1 MNAQRLVFQFDDVQ
15 VDVENA
21 RVFKVGRRVSLEP
34 KAFRVL
40 VFLLEHPGRLI
51 EKDQLLTAIW
61 GDAFVTENTLTRAI
75 ALLRKALGDTKGEPK
90 YIETVPTRGYRF
102 IAAVTQEAAET
113 VPTPAGKPGIALI
126 ETQKRRRVMWASVL
140 IALCLTATV
149 VSVRLLRPKSE
160 PAAEYTPEQV
170 TNSTVMDLYPS
181 FSPDGNTLAY
191 CSDENGSFEI
201 FLKQLTPG
209 GRTVQLTND
218 GGRNMQPAWSPDGT
232 SIAYYSHA
240 KGGLWLL
247 PALGGVARQLT
258 RFGSSP
264 AWSPDGTQIV
274 FESEGLRD
282 SNATANVSYSG
293 ATLWIVNVKDGA
305 LRQLTLVDK
314 PGGAHNAPIWSPD
327 GKSIVFVGGQD
338 LAQML
343 WSVSVDDG
351 RVTKLGV
358 AGHIY
363 NPAFGRDPGHLYV
376 SAEFGIWEIDLNG
389 KQDEQG
395 LERRE
400 IFNSLPEIPRHLTI
414 SSDGRKIA
422 FSRMKTT
429 SNIYSLPMSG
439 DDPTGAPLPLTH
451 DTRFRKTRPFVSP
464 DGRRVLFSVESFDRN
479 GGIWVID
486 ADGKNSLPVL
496 VPCGAPGWLPG
507 SQDFL
512 CSRYIEEGTPECKN
526 EKCPRIEVL
535 TVQLATGTYEPV
547 VHIAKDADFGT
558 YSRDGKQIAFMSA
571 TGGPPNVWVAP
582 LNGGAPRQVTFDSE
596 SMGFPAWS
604 PDGKAL
610 AVEQKHGDNA
620 QIWIVEP
627 GKPPVQLTRVPG
639 QNWPSSFSTDG
650 DKIAFAASRNGVW
663 NLWWI
668 SRRDGSE
675 KQLTSYTGFNHFVR
689 YPDWAPDGKSM
700 VYEYAETTGNIWM
713 LEPK

>member
-1 MNAQRLVFQFDDVQ
+1 MNAQGLVFQFDDVQ
-15 VDVENA
+15 VDVDNA
-21 RVFKVGRRVSLEP
+21 QVFKAGRRVSMEP

-61 GDAFVTENTLTRAI
+61 GDAFVTENTVTRAI

-102 IAAVTQEAAET
+102 IAAVTQEAAES
-113 VPTPAGKPGIALI
+113 VPTAAGKLGISLV
-126 ETQKRRRVMWASVL
+126 ETQKRRRVRWASAL
-140 IALCLTATV
+140 IALCIAAIL

-160 PAAEYTPEQV
+160 PAAQYKPEQV
-170 TNSTVMDLYPS
+170 TNSTGMDLYPS

-191 CSDENGSFEI
+191 CSDEDGSFEI

-232 SIAYYSHA
+232 SIAYYSQA

-258 RFGSSP
+258 TFGSSP

-293 ATLWIVNVKDGA
+293 ATLWIVNVKDGE
-305 LRQLTLVDK
+305 LRRLTLVDK

-338 LAQML
+338 LAQTL
-343 WSVSVDDG
+343 WSVSVDEG
-351 RVTKLGV
+351 RVRKLGF

-363 NPAFGRDPGHLYV
+363 NPVFGRDPGHLYV

-395 LERRE
+395 LKSRE

-414 SSDGRKIA
+414 SGDGRKIA

-429 SNIYSLPMSG
+429 SNIYSLPMIG
-439 DDPTGAPLPLTH
+439 DHPTGAPVPLTH

-486 ADGKNSLPVL
+486 TDGKNSVPVL

-512 CSRYIEEGTPECKN
+512 CSRYIEQGTPECKN

-535 TVQLATGTYEPV
+535 KVRLATGTYEPV

-620 QIWIVEP
+620 QIWIVVP
-627 GKPPVQLTRVPG
+627 GKPPVQLTRLPG

-689 YPDWAPDGKSM
+689 YPDWARDGKSM